1 MITTF
6 KKIVG
11 RFFTPAAGHPQRI
24 TREHHGI
31 DKRNVSR
38 HAIKVCEVLRQH
50 GYEAYIVGGAV
61 RDLIMGL
68 EPKDFDVATNA
79 TPEQIRPLFRRAR
92 IIGRR
97 FQLVHVVFGQ
107 EIIETSTFR
116 APATGEQK
124 TDEHGRILSDN
135 VFGSQEQD
143 AARRDFTIN
152 ALYYDPH
159 SEVVIDYHNGVDD
172 LKKRRIRMIGDPVK
186 RYREDPV
193 RMLRAVR
200 FAAKLNGTI
209 DPATRQPI
217 STMAGLIENVPASR
231 LFDEMLKLLTCGHS
245 LDCLRQLRADGLHH
259 GLLPLL
265 DLVLETPGGRK
276 FIEEALDRTDAR
288 VRSGR
293 GISPSFLFAA
303 LLWPQVEARWKQLVE
318 QGEHAIPALTQ
329 AADSVLDEQTE
340 KLAIQRRFSAD
351 MREIW
356 FMQPRFE
363 RRGKGA
369 YRMIEQPRFR
379 AACDFLQLRAAAGE
393 VDSVQAQWWMDLAN
407 ADDAARAEMIEESA
421 RQPRA
426 AGEAPA
432 RKRRRRPRRKPAGE
446 GRDDAESDTRE
457 AASETGSASDAR
469 GSAAGTRDVTGE

>member
-1 MITTF
+1 MITDTIRKF
-6 KKIVG
+6 VG
-11 RFFTPAAGHPQRI
+11 RLFGPVNRGPQRI
-24 TREHHGI
+24 ASDKHGI
-31 DKRNVSR
+31 DRRNVSR

-116 APATGEQK
+116 APASADQE
-124 TDEHGRILSDN
+124 TDEHGRTLRDN
-135 VFGSQEQD
+135 VFGSQEED
-143 AARRDFTIN
+143 AARRDFTMN

-159 SEVVIDYHNGVDD
+159 TEEVIDYHNGVQD
-172 LKKRRIRMIGDPVK
+172 LKKRQIRMIGDPVK

-217 STMAGLIENVPASR
+217 RTMAALIENVPASR
-231 LFDEMLKLLTCGHS
+231 LFDEMLKLLTCGHAM
-245 LDCLRQLRADGLHH
+245 DCLRQLRADGLHH

-265 DLVLETPGGRK
+265 DVVLEQPGGEH
-276 FIEEALDRTDAR
+276 FVELALERTDAR
-288 VRSGR
+288 VRAGKT
-293 GISPSFLFAA
+293 ISPSFLFAA
-303 LLWPQVEARWKQLVE
+303 LLWQQVESRWKELRGR
-318 QGEHAIPALTQ
+318 GEHNIPSLVQ

-340 KLAIQRRFSAD
+340 KLAIQRRFSSD

-363 RRGKGA
+363 RRGGKTA

-393 VDSVQAQWWMDLAN
+393 FDSVLAQWWMDLAN
-407 ADDAARAEMIEESA
+407 ADDATRAEMIEESA
-421 RQPRA
+421 RQPREDS
-426 AGEAPA
+426 GEESGPS
-432 RKRRRRPRRKPAGE
+432 RRRRRPRR
-446 GRDDAESDTRE
+446 RRNSAE
-457 AASETGSASDAR
+457 
-469 GSAAGTRDVTGE
+469 

>member
-1 MITTF
+1 MITSTL
-6 KKIVG
+6 KKFVG
-11 RFFTPAAGHPQRI
+11 RLFTPAASAGPQRI
-24 TREHHGI
+24 GRDQHGI
-31 DKRNVSR
+31 DRRNVSR
-38 HAIKVCEVLRQH
+38 HAVKVCEVLHQQ
-50 GYEAYIVGGAV
+50 GYEAYVVGGAV
-61 RDLIMGL
+61 RDLILGL

-79 TPEQIRPLFRRAR
+79 TPEQVRSLFRRAR

-116 APATGEQK
+116 APANGEQK

-135 VFGSQEQD
+135 VFGTQKQD
-143 AARRDFTIN
+143 AERRDFTIN

-159 SEVVIDYHNGVDD
+159 TEQVIDYHHGVPD
-172 LKKRRIRMIGDPVK
+172 LKKRQIRMIGDPEQ

-209 DPATRQPI
+209 EPGTRKPI
-217 STMAGLIENVPASR
+217 SALADLIENVPASR
-231 LFDEMLKLLTCGHS
+231 LFDEMLKLLTCGHAI
-245 LDCLRQLRADGLHH
+245 DCLKQLREAGLHH
-259 GLLPLL
+259 GMLPLL
-265 DLVLETPGGRK
+265 DIVLEQPGGRR

-293 GISPSFLFAA
+293 GVSPSFLFAA
-303 LLWPQVEARWKQLVE
+303 LLWPQVDSRWKQLVA
-318 QGEHAIPALTQ
+318 QGGHTIPALSE

-340 KLAIQRRFSAD
+340 KLAIQRRFSSD

-363 RRGKGA
+363 RRQGKTI

-393 VDSVQAQWWMDLAN
+393 FDSVLAQWWMDLAN
-407 ADDAARAEMIEESA
+407 ANDETRAEMIEETA
-421 RQPRA
+421 HLPREA
-426 AGEAPA
+426 TSDAPA
-432 RKRRRRPRRKPAGE
+432 RKRRRRPRRKPAQDGQT
-446 GRDDAESDTRE
+446 GDDAAPESL
-457 AASETGSASDAR
+457 G
-469 GSAAGTRDVTGE
+469 

>member
-1 MITTF
+1 MITDTI
-6 KKIVG
+6 KKFVS
-11 RFFTPAAGHPQRI
+11 RLFSPATRGPQRI
-24 TREHHGI
+24 PRDKHGI
-31 DKRNVSR
+31 DRRKVSR

-50 GYEAYIVGGAV
+50 GYEGYVVGGAV
-61 RDLIMGL
+61 RDLIIGL

-116 APATGEQK
+116 APASQDQE
-124 TDEHGRILSDN
+124 TDEHGRILRDN
-135 VFGSQEQD
+135 VFGSHEQD
-143 AARRDFTIN
+143 AARRDFTMN

-159 SEVVIDYHNGVDD
+159 TEEVIDYHHGVPD
-172 LKKRRIRMIGDPVK
+172 LKKRQIRMIGDPAT

-217 STMAGLIENVPASR
+217 ETMASLIENVPASR
-231 LFDEMLKLLTCGHS
+231 LFDEMLKLLTCGHAM
-245 LDCLRQLRADGLHH
+245 DCLRQLRADGLHH
-259 GLLPLL
+259 GLLPML
-265 DLVLETPGGRK
+265 DVVLEQPGGER
-276 FIEEALDRTDAR
+276 FVELALERTDAR
-288 VRSGR
+288 VRAGKT
-293 GISPSFLFAA
+293 ISPSFLFAA
-303 LLWPQVEARWKQLVE
+303 LLWQQVDSRWQQLRA
-318 QGEHAIPALTQ
+318 QGEHNSPALVQ

-340 KLAIQRRFSAD
+340 KLAIQRRFSSD

-363 RRGKGA
+363 RRIGKTI

-393 VDSVQAQWWMDLAN
+393 FDSVLAQWWMDLAN
-407 ADDAARAEMIEESA
+407 GSDSTRAHMIDELA
-421 RQPRA
+421 RQPR
-426 AGEAPA
+426 EATTKPA
-432 RKRRRRPRRKPAGE
+432 NKRRRRPSRPAAP
-446 GRDDAESDTRE
+446 RD
-457 AASETGSASDAR
+457 
-469 GSAAGTRDVTGE
+469 